1 MDARAHEDAPAPAE
15 PVARLLTMLMP
26 MALALYANFQ
36 GAQQILVPLQIE
48 AINPGAKIANMALI
62 TMIGSVTGVLGLTA
76 GGAASDA
83 TRGRWGRRAPWLAGM
98 AILSAFLSVGLGEQR
113 ALLGVAA
120 LSGALWFSLN
130 CFQGAML
137 AVTPD
142 RVPDRRRG
150 VASSVLGVAGPLGAV
165 VGVNVAAFAPSVWGY
180 AILAAMLMA
189 GTVAFVVFAREPAYS
204 APPAPRVATRPG
216 LRHRMSA
223 GLFGSFASRDF
234 ALAYTFRLLMFIAQF
249 SINNYLLYILQD
261 MIGAA
266 NLPSGEARIAA
277 GALNSLRTVA
287 TVATILF
294 ATWLAH
300 RTQQR
305 RIFAQVYAVLM
316 AAAMLIPALSP
327 TWPGMLAFGILGGV
341 AIGCY
346 SVIDLTLM
354 SRVLPNPN
362 SAGRDIALLVMA
374 GASAQMVAPV
384 FGGICIRWF
393 GYDSLFEAAAFVTL
407 LAGGVMSL
415 IRGVR

>member
-1 MDARAHEDAPAPAE
+1 
-15 PVARLLTMLMP
+15 
-26 MALALYANFQ
+26 
-36 GAQQILVPLQIE
+36 
-48 AINPGAKIANMALI
+48 
-62 TMIGSVTGVLGLTA
+62 
-76 GGAASDA
+76 
-83 TRGRWGRRAPWLAGM
+83 
-98 AILSAFLSVGLGEQR
+98 
-113 ALLGVAA
+113 
-120 LSGALWFSLN
+120 
-130 CFQGAML
+130 
-137 AVTPD
+137 
-142 RVPDRRRG
+142 
-150 VASSVLGVAGPLGAV
+150 
-165 VGVNVAAFAPSVWGY
+165 
-180 AILAAMLMA
+180 
-189 GTVAFVVFAREPAYS
+189 
-204 APPAPRVATRPG
+204 
-216 LRHRMSA
+216 MSA